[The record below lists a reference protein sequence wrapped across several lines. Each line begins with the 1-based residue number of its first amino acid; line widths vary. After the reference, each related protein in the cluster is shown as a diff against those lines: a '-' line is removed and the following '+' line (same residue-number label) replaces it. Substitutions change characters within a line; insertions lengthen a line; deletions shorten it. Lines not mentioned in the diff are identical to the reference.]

1 VEVCRSRNTTGWF
14 IAINSYKGFLLIM
27 GIYMAWETRHVK
39 IPSLD
44 DSGYI
49 GICVYSVVS
58 SAIVVVLSNL
68 ISDYTTLSY
77 LATALSILLSTT
89 ITLVLLFFP
98 KLRAVLGRVDGQE
111 DAVTQSMGLKTECN
125 TRRFMLDD
133 HREILYRMEVQNRVY
148 KNELQAL
155 DKEIARLEEQIANS
169 ASTSSISESPLVETI
184 SNGIVFLPVPFPAP
198 SRASWPSTATLGN
211 TSREFL
217 SENKLHLK
225 MSNDNFMEKLK
236 ICDRLKRLFGSIP
249 SVWISSSKQT
259 CEIYDAHI
267 TKPCSSPE
275 FYKNPLM
282 DGSGIIKAK
291 SAISSLNYANNKGA
305 PIVTDET

>member
-1 VEVCRSRNTTGWF
+1 
-14 IAINSYKGFLLIM
+14 
-27 GIYMAWETRHVK
+27 MAWETRHVK

-125 TRRFMLDD
+125 TRRLIFDD
-133 HREILYRMEVQNRVY
+133 HREILYRLEVQNRVY

-155 DKEIARLEEQIANS
+155 DREIALLEEQIANS
-169 ASTSSISESPLVETI
+169 TSTSSNPESPLVETI
-184 SNGIVFLPVPFPAP
+184 SNGIVFLPVPFPSP
-198 SRASWPSTATLGN
+198 GRASWPSTATLGN

-217 SENKLHLK
+217 SEDKLHLK
-225 MSNDNFMEKLK
+225 ISNDNLEKLK
-236 ICDRLKRLFGSIP
+236 IFHRLKRLFGSIP
-249 SVWISSSKQT
+249 SVWISSLKQN
-259 CEIYDAHI
+259 CEIHDARI
-267 TKPCSSPE
+267 TKPRSIPE
-275 FYKNPLM
+275 FYKNSLVG
-282 DGSGIIKAK
+282 GSEIIKAK

-305 PIVTDET
+305 LIVTDET